1 MSKSTLTRRAL
12 VASTPALP
20 AAAAL
25 GLPAAAQAAAE
36 PDPIF
41 AAMEQTD
48 STERAFLARCAYE
61 EALQKAGQKLP
72 PAPGEYSR
80 TQEMVA
86 IVNTSI
92 AGREELAATSPT
104 TLAGLTTYLDFLIA
118 RSVELSEGDDVF
130 FFDGD
135 EETLTFVR
143 SIARSARAL
152 ARLS

>member
-1 MSKSTLTRRAL
+1 
-12 VASTPALP
+12 
-20 AAAAL
+20 
-25 GLPAAAQAAAE
+25 
-36 PDPIF
+36 
-41 AAMEQTD
+41 
-48 STERAFLARCAYE
+48 
-61 EALQKAGQKLP
+61 
-72 PAPGEYSR
+72 
-80 TQEMVA
+80 MVA